1 MNVTTEYLEIT
12 GLNIPRYNEKLRLL
26 RNIMMIPESLLSATP
41 ELPEAL
47 LNIRNNIP
55 QRLSATPPVFFQL
68 KGSFSATAAMNIV

>member
-26 RNIMMIPESLLSATP
+26 RNIMKIPESLLSATP

-47 LNIRNNIP
+47 LNIRNIIP
-55 QRLSATPPVFFQL
+55 QRLSATPPAFFQV